1 MDNIDTIYQVFMGKE
16 IWQHVDTESGII
28 TYYIMHYGHKIVK
41 ALPQL
46 RSHIALI
53 VSRERGFAGKGSR

>member
-1 MDNIDTIYQVFMGKE
+1 MGKE
-16 IWQHVDTESGII
+16 IWRHVDTESGVV
-28 TYYIMHYGHKIVK
+28 TYYITHYDHKIVK

-53 VSRERGFAGKGSR
+53 VSRERGFAGKGGR